1 MLFAKLATAA
11 ILLLLVATG
20 TIAREV
26 YPGGY
31 TRFIYRTTTA
41 SARVELTT
49 TEIIPLGDEQYS
61 VQTTRQNLGR
71 SAEIRLSFFGDAS
84 QSLGLYMGDDADSPF
99 DLSPLGALADEVLKT
114 NWTYG
119 LADGWSLQ
127 TGEQVTVAG
136 LTGVE
141 GILVHADTPSA
152 IVRVVLADDLYI
164 RQFLPFPLRVEL
176 EYQETT
182 NDGSIVRMFSGRV
195 ELEEYVYTADE
206 EGTS

>member
-1 MLFAKLATAA
+1 MLFARLAATA
-11 ILLLLVATG
+11 ILLLFVATNV
-20 TIAREV
+20 IAGEV

-41 SARVELTT
+41 SSRVEVTT
-49 TEIIPLGDEQYS
+49 TEIIPLGGEQYS
-61 VQTTRQNLGR
+61 VRTTREGVARN
-71 SAEIRLSFFGDAS
+71 AEIRVSFFADAA
-84 QSLGLYMGDDADSPF
+84 QALGLYMGDDAGSPF
-99 DLSPLGALADEVLKT
+99 DLSPLGALADQVLKP

-119 LADGWSLQ
+119 LADGWLLQ
-127 TGEQVTVAG
+127 TGERVTVAG

-141 GILVHADTPSA
+141 GILAHADTPAA

-176 EYQETT
+176 EYEVTT
-182 NDGSIVRMFSGRV
+182 EEGVAVPIFSGKI
-195 ELEEYVYTADE
+195 ELEEYFYEVDE

>member
-1 MLFAKLATAA
+1 MQFVILAAVST
-11 ILLLLVATG
+11 LLITTSA
-20 TIAREV
+20 IAREL

-41 SARVELTT
+41 SSRVEVAT
-49 TEIIPLGDEQYS
+49 TEIIPLGGEQYR
-61 VQTTRQNLGR
+61 VQTSREGEARN
-71 SAEIRLSFFGDAS
+71 ADIRVSFFADAA
-84 QSLGLYMGDDADSPF
+84 QALGLYAGDNLDSPF
-99 DLSPLGALADEVLKT
+99 DLSPLGALADQVLKP

-141 GILVHADTPSA
+141 GILVHGDRPAA
-152 IVRVVLADDLYI
+152 IARVVLADDLYI

-176 EYQETT
+176 EYEVTT
-182 NDGSIVRMFSGRV
+182 EAEVVVPMFSGQI
-195 ELEEYVYTADE
+195 ELEEYFHEDDE